1 MGGAVLPPCCLAWGQ
16 TINPHLQQRLLQIH
30 RQVWLSL
37 LWGHCSFL
45 LVHAGFICALQESV
59 SPVLWKFRSETPL
72 VFKVKFPGSS
82 QSLLDPQVGN
92 LLWALELSQQFENF
106 LGIVVLQCVG
116 HLLSGFMVGLMA
128 TSSKRTY
135 ATLSVLQE
143 VYSYFH
149 IHFVIWMGF
158 VVEDV
163 NTAALCFDLAE

>member
-1 MGGAVLPPCCLAWGQ
+1 MG
-16 TINPHLQQRLLQIH
+16 
-30 RQVWLSL
+30 SL
-37 LWGHCSFL
+37 LLSPGSWCTQ
-45 LVHAGFICALQESV
+45 GFVSALQESV
-59 SPVLWKFRSETPL
+59 SPVLWKFRNETPL

-149 IHFVIWMGF
+149 IHFVI
-158 VVEDV
+158 
-163 NTAALCFDLAE
+163 